1 MFSTCVHS
9 PPETNSGAVIWRSR
23 PPLSYRPGKAILTI
37 LAGWSIFSP
46 ESDPQESSFCN
57 LAARGNGRTETTR
70 LTFPPRP
77 GTETRQTHDFGQ
89 IYPMA
94 FDIRARLILRLIREG
109 NTYVDV
115 AFTLRISRQAIHRRI
130 QRNPDFA
137 TAIAEAREEGRP
149 NRERGL
155 WYWHPFRGKRPPTGK
170 GHGGKP
176 RFNGKK
182 RKLSRWRG

>member
-1 MFSTCVHS
+1 
-9 PPETNSGAVIWRSR
+9 
-23 PPLSYRPGKAILTI
+23 
-37 LAGWSIFSP
+37 
-46 ESDPQESSFCN
+46 
-57 LAARGNGRTETTR
+57 
-70 LTFPPRP
+70 
-77 GTETRQTHDFGQ
+77 
-89 IYPMA
+89 MA

-155 WYWHPFRGKRPPTGK
+155 WYHHPFRGKRPPTGK

-176 RFNGKK
+176 RFGVK
-182 RKLSRWRG
+182 RRA